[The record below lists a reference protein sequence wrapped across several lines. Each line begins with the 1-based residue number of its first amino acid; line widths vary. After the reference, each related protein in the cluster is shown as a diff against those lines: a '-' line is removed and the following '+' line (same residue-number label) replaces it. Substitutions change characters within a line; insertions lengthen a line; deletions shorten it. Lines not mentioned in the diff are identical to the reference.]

1 MAMTFTQAR
10 DALMRLKG
18 ADGGRRQ
25 WGAFTD
31 RSSYDAGG
39 LARAKNSR
47 PGFFD
52 TQYGVAPN
60 DAEAMEF
67 WKAMGGGPKQPRPVA
82 PAKTSPSDLF
92 AAYAAEPR
100 PAAAPAAQ
108 GAPGSRYA
116 SLVRELAAAEQ
127 RKVDE
132 ANAANEARFA
142 RIDQSKGDLYGRVM
156 GEVDNWGNVQSQLN
170 QETTQR
176 QIDQITA
183 DMAERGLANSNAPA
197 AAKMQAQRNLALVQ
211 QDLSERKS
219 DRRIGYDVNLT
230 NDRDAFVERKYDNA
244 PDSRDLMAI
253 YAKLGEAEAMDRARA
268 EAAARSRSS
277 GGRRRSGRRLPPI
290 QSGGG
295 VSPAYAQMLA
305 ASTQG
310 NFLGGIAGGMNFLR
324 NFNNLNNYRPAW
336 TSNAYPYRR
345 GESRDSAY
353 ARRMNG

>member
-1 MAMTFTQAR
+1 MTFTQAR

-60 DAEAMEF
+60 DAEVADF
-67 WKAMGGGPKQPRPVA
+67 WRAMGGGAKQPRAAA

-92 AAYAAEPR
+92 AAYSAEPR
-100 PAAAPAAQ
+100 PVAPAAAAAAP
-108 GAPGSRYA
+108 GSSYA
-116 SLVRELAAAEQ
+116 SLLRELAAAEQ
-127 RKVDE
+127 AKVDE

-156 GEVDNWGNVQSQLN
+156 GEVNNWGNVQSQLN
-170 QETTQR
+170 QETAQR

-183 DMAERGLANSNAPA
+183 DMAERGLGNSTAPS

-230 NDRDAFVERKYDNA
+230 NDRDSFVERKYDNA

-253 YAKLGEAEAMDRARA
+253 YAKLGEAEAMERARA
-268 EAAARSRSS
+268 ESAARNRT
-277 GGRRRSGRRLPPI
+277 GGRGRRSGRNRLPPI

-305 ASTQG
+305 AGTQG
-310 NFLGGIAGGMNFLR
+310 NFLGGIAQGMNFLN
-324 NFNNLNNYRPAW
+324 NFNNLNDYRPAW